1 MAEGL
6 KRAFG
11 KIKQNVFEAI
21 EDLRV
26 KEGEEGSTQRK
37 GSMQKLA
44 ALITAGSKCEVDQS
58 KQKLRKDGNPR
69 FNTLEIRKDV
79 KPFESNTTFRV
90 LQRHCHGCRSVFV
103 YHVYVRSKAV

>member
-37 GSMQKLA
+37 GSMQKLT
-44 ALITAGSKCEVDQS
+44 ALITAGSKGEVDLS
-58 KQKLRKDGNPR
+58 KQKQRRDGNLR
-69 FNTLEIRKDV
+69 SYTLEMGKDM
-79 KPFESNTTFRV
+79 KI
-90 LQRHCHGCRSVFV
+90 
-103 YHVYVRSKAV
+103 